1 MSSKKNR
8 PEKNAQ
14 DAARDIYRVLD
25 ANVNRAKEGLRVCE
39 DIARFC
45 LKDACLTRRLR
56 HLRHAVTKILKSSR
70 VDRMKMILERKS
82 AEDPGRAFANKT
94 TKHSTAHLFLANI
107 QRTKEA
113 LRVLE
118 EFLKLLDN
126 RASRKIQETRFDTY
140 ELEKTTLKKFP
151 SLLDPR

>member
-1 MSSKKNR
+1 LNAKNR
-8 PEKNAQ
+8 VQKNPKDAEKE
-14 DAARDIYRVLD
+14 IYRVLD

-45 LKDACLTRRLR
+45 LKDASFTRRLR
-56 HLRHAVTKILKSSR
+56 RLRHAVTKIFKSSR
-70 VDRMKMILERKS
+70 VDRFRMVLERKS
-82 AEDPGRAFANKT
+82 AQDPGRTFANKT
-94 TKHSTAHLFLANI
+94 AKRSTAHLFLANM

-126 RASRKIQETRFDTY
+126 QASRKIQKTRFDTY

-151 SLLDPR
+151 SLLDP

>member
-1 MSSKKNR
+1 MQKNSKDA
-8 PEKNAQ
+8 EKE
-14 DAARDIYRVLD
+14 IYRILD

-45 LKDACLTRRLR
+45 LKDASLTRRLR
-56 HLRHAVTKILKSSR
+56 CLRHAVTKILKASR
-70 VDRMKMILERKS
+70 VDRLRMVLERKS
-82 AEDPGRAFANKT
+82 AQDPGRTFANKT
-94 TKHSTAHLFLANI
+94 TKRSAAHLFLANM

-126 RASRKIQETRFDTY
+126 QASRKIQKTRFDTY

-151 SLLDPR
+151 SLLDP

>member
-1 MSSKKNR
+1 MSSKNKPGKN
-8 PEKNAQ
+8 PQ
-14 DAARDIYRVLD
+14 DAAKDIYRVLD

-45 LKDACLTRRLR
+45 LKDASLTRRLR
-56 HLRHAVTKILKSSR
+56 RLRHAVTKILRSSR
-70 VDRMKMILERKS
+70 VDRLKMILERKS
-82 AEDPGRAFANKT
+82 SEDPGRAFANKT
-94 TKHSTAHLFLANI
+94 TKRSTAHLFLANI

-126 RASRKIQETRFDTY
+126 QASRKIQKTRFDTY